1 MIGEKIRELR
11 DKNGLTQSYLARR
24 LHVSRSTVNAWE
36 MGISIPSTQYIVEL
50 ASYFNV
56 SADYILGIGNNEMIN
71 ISFLSETE
79 KEIVYRLLK
88 YFKQSHHL
96 TDVIRENPS
105 LLKNDDLAKILNSGE
120 I

>member
-36 MGISIPSTQYIVEL
+36 MGISIPSTQYVVEL

-56 SADYILGIGNNEMIN
+56 YFGNR
-71 ISFLSETE
+71 
-79 KEIVYRLLK
+79 K
-88 YFKQSHHL
+88 
-96 TDVIRENPS
+96 
-105 LLKNDDLAKILNSGE
+105 
-120 I
+120 